1 MSSYIASYN
10 APTVL
15 CLYYTVDLL
24 VVACFTEHFKDMQET
39 R

>member
-1 MSSYIASYN
+1 MSSYIASY

-24 VVACFTEHFKDMQET
+24 VAACFTEHFKDMQGT